1 MPDDKMKK
9 ENKAAVAL
17 SYDPSNQAPI
27 VVASGAGVLA
37 DKIIETA
44 KEANVPVHKDAKLA
58 KSLMGIEI
66 GEAIPPELY
75 EVVAEVLLFVTDLEK
90 MKSKIGDTTILP

>member
-1 MPDDKMKK
+1 MENEKTKK

-17 SYDPSNQAPI
+17 SYNPADQAPI
-27 VVASGAGVLA
+27 VVASGAGTLA
-37 DKIIETA
+37 EKIV
-44 KEANVPVHKDAKLA
+44 EAAREADVPVHKDEKLA
-58 KSLMGIEI
+58 KSLMSLEI

-90 MKSKIGDTTILP
+90 MKSKIGDI